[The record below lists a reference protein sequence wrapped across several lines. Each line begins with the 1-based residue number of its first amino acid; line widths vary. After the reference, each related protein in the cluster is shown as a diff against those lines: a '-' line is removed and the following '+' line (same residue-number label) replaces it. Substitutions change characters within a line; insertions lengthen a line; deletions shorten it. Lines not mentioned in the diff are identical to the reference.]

1 MNQIAL
7 PADLE
12 QFAADAVAS
21 GRYRDTSEVVRAGL
35 ALLRDAE
42 AELDEFV
49 ASLEG
54 ARQEAERDGY
64 VSLDEVAARMQ
75 ARIEEVDRAKR

>member
-21 GRYRDTSEVVRAGL
+21 GRYRDAAEVGRAGL
-35 ALLRDAE
+35 ALLRDA
-42 AELDEFV
+42 
-49 ASLEG
+49 
-54 ARQEAERDGY
+54 EAERDGY
-64 VSLDEVAARMQ
+64 VSLDEVADSMQ